1 MPTAKLKKTGQ
12 AKRLKLP
19 SYSARRRFLFVLMG
33 LVGVAL
39 VGRALER
46 QVIQTEFLQQEGA
59 RRYLRVIETPAD
71 RGPIVDR
78 NGEALALSTPV
89 DSIWA
94 DPRQLE
100 LDRQSLGQLAKA
112 LEMPPTELAA
122 LLQKSQGRS
131 FVYLKRQVSPDIS
144 AAVQGLKLVGVHSD
158 REYRRFYPAAEVVSH
173 VLGFTNVDDQGQ
185 EGLELAFNERLTGRP
200 GKKRVIRDG
209 RRRIVK
215 DVERIEP
222 VRPGQQVQLS
232 LDLRLQFLAY
242 RALKSAMDE
251 HHAIAGTAVLLDAR
265 KGEILAMVN
274 QPGFNPNGNKART
287 GGRLRNRA
295 VTDLFEPGSTIKPF
309 VVAAALESGRYQPDT
324 PVDTDP
330 GYLRVGSGRVKDVH
344 NYGLLDVAGVIRKSS
359 NIGVTK
365 IALDLGPERIWD
377 AYRRVGVGQPLH
389 TGFPG
394 EINGRLSDPAKWREF
409 DQAVISFGY
418 GISLNALQLARAYA
432 VLANDGL
439 LVEPGF
445 LLRSQMPELQR
456 VMHAKTA
463 RQVQAMLEQVVS
475 VQGTARRAAVPG
487 YRIGGKTG
495 TVKKHSAQGYADNE
509 YQGVFVGMGPMS
521 DPRLVMVVMIDEP
534 RSGKYYGGQVAAPVF
549 AEVMAGALR
558 MMNIAPDAPQAEGL
572 TLVAAG
578 GPR

>member
-251 HHAIAGTAVLLDAR
+251 HNAIAGTAVLLDAR

>member
-39 VGRALER
+39 VGRAVER
-46 QVIQTEFLQQEGA
+46 QVIQTEFLQKEGA
-59 RRYLRVIETPAD
+59 RRYLRVIEAPAD
-71 RGPIVDR
+71 RGPIIDR

-94 DPRQLE
+94 DPRELE
-100 LDRQSLGQLAKA
+100 LDKKALAQLAKA
-112 LEMPPTELAA
+112 LETPLAELTG
-122 LLQKSQGRS
+122 LLKKSQGRS
-131 FVYLKRQVSPDIS
+131 FVYLKRQVSPDI
-144 AAVQGLKLVGVHSD
+144 ADAVNALKLTGVHAE
-158 REYRRFYPAAEVVSH
+158 REYRRFYPAGEVVSH
-173 VLGFTNVDDQGQ
+173 VIGFTNIDDQGQ
-185 EGLELAFNERLTGRP
+185 EGLELALNDRLTGRP

-209 RRRIVK
+209 RRRIVQ
-215 DVERIEP
+215 DVESIEP
-222 VRPGQQVQLS
+222 SRPGQQLQLS

-251 HHAIAGTAVLLDAR
+251 HNALAGTAVLLDAR

-274 QPGFNPNGNKART
+274 QPGFNPNGDKSRT

-309 VVAAALESGRYQPDT
+309 VVAAALESGRYQPETPIDT
-324 PVDTDP
+324 SP
-330 GYLRVGSGRVKDVH
+330 GLLRVGSGRVKDVH

-365 IALDLGPERIWD
+365 IALDLGPEAIWD
-377 AYRRVGVGQPLH
+377 TYRRVGVGQPLH

-394 EINGRLSDPAKWREF
+394 ELNGRLSDPAKWREF

-418 GISLNALQLARAYA
+418 GISVNALQLARAYA

-439 LVEPGF
+439 LVEPSF
-445 LLRSQMPELQR
+445 YPRQQTPEVQR
-456 VMHAKTA
+456 VMHSKTV
-463 RQVQAMLEQVVS
+463 RQIQAMLEQVVS
-475 VQGTARRAAVPG
+475 VQGTARQAAVPG
-487 YRIGGKTG
+487 YRVGGKTG
-495 TVKKHSAQGYADNE
+495 TVKKHSAQGYVDNE
-509 YQGVFVGMGPMS
+509 YQGVFVGMAPMS

-534 RSGKYYGGQVAAPVF
+534 RTGKYYGGQVAAPVF

-558 MMNIAPDAPQAEGL
+558 MMNIAPDAPLTEGVK
-572 TLVAAG
+572 LVAAG
-578 GPR
+578 GSQ